1 MYEEAKRE
9 SEKEQ
14 TQLEHHK
21 HTEAKETPEISTK
34 NTQTKTEAWRKVK
47 SPSQTLLESGAGG
60 VKPSGGGG
68 VKPAIKETPG
78 VKSPNPHPAK
88 TGKDS
93 PRTAQS
99 VPSSPEKKGQ
109 QEAESPVSRQRQPQR
124 QLTTHRFIQPAAST
138 NNIAGERK
146 SPLNVKRVSSSG
158 DMTGGAR
165 QSPRVSTAGPGRG
178 GGGFPRNQVGGRR
191 LSDNVGGSK
200 ERGGE
205 PVVVGEVGRPKQQRV
220 SVPTSEK
227 IRLPSARGDKVLPTL
242 PKEVTGSRSGVN
254 QTAVD
259 RSSSANPKTKQ
270 SAKHHS
276 LMESSPYAVSV

>member
-34 NTQTKTEAWRKVK
+34 NTQTKAEAWRKVK

-60 VKPSGGGG
+60 VKP
-68 VKPAIKETPG
+68 AIKETPG
-78 VKSPNPHPAK
+78 VKSPNPHPTK

-93 PRTAQS
+93 PRIAQS

-109 QEAESPVSRQRQPQR
+109 QEAESPVSARQRQPQR

-146 SPLNVKRVSSSG
+146 NPLNVKRVSSSG
-158 DMTGGAR
+158 DVTGGAR
-165 QSPRVSTAGPGRG
+165 QSPRVSTAVPGRG

-191 LSDNVGGSK
+191 LSDNAGGSK

-205 PVVVGEVGRPKQQRV
+205 PVVVVGEVGRPKQQRV

-242 PKEVTGSRSGVN
+242 PKGG
-254 QTAVD
+254 D
-259 RSSSANPKTKQ
+259 W
-270 SAKHHS
+270 
-276 LMESSPYAVSV
+276 